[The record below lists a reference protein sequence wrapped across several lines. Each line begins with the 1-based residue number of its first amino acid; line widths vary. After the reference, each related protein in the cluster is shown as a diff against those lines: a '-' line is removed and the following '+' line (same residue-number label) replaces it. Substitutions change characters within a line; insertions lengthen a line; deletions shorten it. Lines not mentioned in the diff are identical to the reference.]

1 MVISTVLIAHMRVLM
16 MVISMERKGLV
27 MLGRGGIGG
36 SS

>member
-1 MVISTVLIAHMRVLM
+1 MRVLM
-16 MVISMERKGLV
+16 MLISMVRKGLV